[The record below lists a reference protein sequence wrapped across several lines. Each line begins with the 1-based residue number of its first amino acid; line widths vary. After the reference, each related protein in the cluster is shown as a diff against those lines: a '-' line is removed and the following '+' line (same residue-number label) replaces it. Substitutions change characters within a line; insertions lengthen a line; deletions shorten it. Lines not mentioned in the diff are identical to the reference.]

1 MKIELSL
8 PETVALFM
16 TKEELKKLIY
26 RDVKA
31 DIETEADAESPFQ
44 EGYSVGFNDCRW
56 RILVALLGRSVS
68 SLASPPFIAALKT
81 GGTKEEAIFALERMW
96 EENCALR
103 AEIEK
108 LRGVPQE
115 QLACDCGAPTEGE
128 WADKH
133 TAGCALRAEIDR
145 LRNFSDKAMKE
156 WQHALCREGKMIGRI
171 TSPISQSDSDS

>member
-1 MKIELSL
+1 MTNQSSALPGYYELTFDQTDDHCNS
-8 PETVALFM
+8 A
-16 TKEELKKLIY
+16 KKQMPH
-26 RDVKA
+26 V
-31 DIETEADAESPFQ
+31 E
-44 EGYSVGFNDCRW
+44 
-56 RILVALLGRSVS
+56 
-68 SLASPPFIAALKT
+68 PPFITALKN

-96 EENCALR
+96 EEQCGLR

-171 TSPISQSDSDS
+171 TSPNDEPF

>member
-1 MKIELSL
+1 
-8 PETVALFM
+8 M
-16 TKEELKKLIY
+16 TNE
-26 RDVKA
+26 
-31 DIETEADAESPFQ
+31 
-44 EGYSVGFNDCRW
+44 
-56 RILVALLGRSVS
+56 
-68 SLASPPFIAALKT
+68 SPPFITALKT

-96 EENCALR
+96 EEQCGLR

>member
-1 MKIELSL
+1 MTEHTPRLGGQEAMDWVDRQLSMDDDYRHKDNGP
-8 PETVALFM
+8 PEDL
-16 TKEELKKLIY
+16 
-26 RDVKA
+26 
-31 DIETEADAESPFQ
+31 
-44 EGYSVGFNDCRW
+44 
-56 RILVALLGRSVS
+56 
-68 SLASPPFIAALKT
+68 PPFITTLKN

-96 EENCALR
+96 EEQCGLR

>member
-1 MKIELSL
+1 MSKLAHSNQECMDEIE
-8 PETVALFM
+8 
-16 TKEELKKLIY
+16 
-26 RDVKA
+26 R
-31 DIETEADAESPFQ
+31 
-44 EGYSVGFNDCRW
+44 
-56 RILVALLGRSVS
+56 RSVIDGDYMDS
-68 SLASPPFIAALKT
+68 KDNGPPEIDFPPFIAALKT

-96 EENCALR
+96 EEQCGLR
-103 AEIEK
+103 AEVEK